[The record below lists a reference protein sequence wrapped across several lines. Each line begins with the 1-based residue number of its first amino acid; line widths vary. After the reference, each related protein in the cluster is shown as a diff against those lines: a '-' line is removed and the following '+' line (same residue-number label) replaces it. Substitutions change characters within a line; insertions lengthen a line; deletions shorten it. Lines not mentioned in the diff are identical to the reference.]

1 MHHRILDLLRCA
13 GALLCLGT
21 LLMTAGCRNQDES
34 GAVGLWES
42 FHDADYRSW
51 ERAPG
56 FPGVTPSS
64 ASHGDAVE
72 IFINDVIVEA
82 LAAGSPLSEW
92 PDGALIV
99 KDGFDKGGDPHLVAA
114 MEKRGDEWFWAE
126 YEPDGE
132 VLFSGSPKVCTRCH
146 DAGDDYVRAFPLP

>member
-1 MHHRILDLLRCA
+1 MHHRTRAGLILA
-13 GALLCLGT
+13 GALLAA
-21 LLMTAGCRNQDES
+21 AGCRNQDED
-34 GAVGLWES
+34 GAIALWES
-42 FHDADYRSW
+42 FQDADYRAW
-51 ERAPG
+51 TRAPG

-72 IFINDVIVEA
+72 IFVNDVIAEA
-82 LAAGSPLSEW
+82 LAAGEPLSEW

-99 KDGFDKGGDPHLVAA
+99 KDGFRDGEPHIVAA

-132 VLFSGSPKVCTRCH
+132 VLFSGSPGICTRCH

>member
-1 MHHRILDLLRCA
+1 MTRHLRVWGLCA
-13 GALLCLGT
+13 GALLLG
-21 LLMTAGCRNQDES
+21 AGCRNQDED
-34 GAVGLWES
+34 GAIALWDS
-42 FHDADYRSW
+42 FQDADYRGW
-51 ERAPG
+51 TRAPG

-72 IFINDVIVEA
+72 IFVNDVVAEA
-82 LAAGSPLSEW
+82 LAAGEPLSEW

-99 KDGFDKGGDPHLVAA
+99 KDGFRNSEPHIVAA

-132 VLFSGSPKVCTRCH
+132 VLFSGSPGICTRCH
-146 DAGDDYVRAFPLP
+146 DAGDDYVRAFNLP